1 MEKKMSTLIDVMC
14 KGLPVEVNNYVSYTR
29 TLGFEDKPDYG
40 FLRKMFRELFMR
52 EKYELDFLYDWTISE
67 RVNFNHTVPSNKLQ
81 INLHINRDIN
91 TAELMKDEV
100 VDSIFQKPSQD
111 NKSQFAKK
119 DGEAD
124 EGDKNDAN
132 LI

>member
-1 MEKKMSTLIDVMC
+1 MLAH
-14 KGLPVEVNNYVSYTR
+14 
-29 TLGFEDKPDYG
+29 KPT
-40 FLRKMFRELFMR
+40 
-52 EKYELDFLYDWTISE
+52 YELDFLYDWTISE

-132 LI
+132 LIQKIPEEEEEERDD